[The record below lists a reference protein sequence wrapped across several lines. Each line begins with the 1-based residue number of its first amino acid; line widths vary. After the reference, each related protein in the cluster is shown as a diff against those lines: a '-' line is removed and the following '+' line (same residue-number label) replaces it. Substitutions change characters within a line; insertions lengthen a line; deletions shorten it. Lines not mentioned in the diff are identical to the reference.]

1 MVNGKVAAGL
11 YQPNSHT
18 LVDMETCAVQMPR
31 TMETVRAV
39 TKMIEDL
46 QIPVYDEKHNSGIIK
61 TLAVRESWSTGE
73 VQLTFITNSAK
84 LPHKRELLERIEKE
98 LPAVVSVMQNV
109 NPGDTPLVW
118 GKKMIHLAGK
128 DSILES

>member
-1 MVNGKVAAGL
+1 MVN
-11 YQPNSHT
+11 
-18 LVDMETCAVQMPR
+18 
-31 TMETVRAV
+31 
-39 TKMIEDL
+39 
-46 QIPVYDEKHNSGIIK
+46 
-61 TLAVRESWSTGE
+61 WE

-118 GKKMIHLAGK
+118 GEKMIHLAGK
-128 DSILES
+128 DSILESLMGLDFKLGTLILTAKS